1 MGEIHS
7 SHTPPRLPQQPQQK
21 LLPMQPIPQQQ
32 ALLRTGKTLEEILLW
47 ETLTQGKYLIECFF
61 WLHLVRIHI
70 IHRIMAIKQ
79 KIHQHFSYIEY
90 MF

>member
-32 ALLRTGKTLEEILLW
+32 ALPRTGKTLEEILLW

-61 WLHLVRIHI
+61 WLHLVQDTHHPSNYGYKTKNPPALFI
-70 IHRIMAIKQ
+70 
-79 KIHQHFSYIEY
+79 Y
-90 MF
+90 